1 MAKTVQDQHLKF
13 CPQNHIPFYKVLF
26 DKKHSKTTRM
36 KEAHKASNSALLLFS
51 WAEERSSSSYM
62 FMYSMLIMKFQI
74 NYLVFIRSLRERNFK
89 YFVKILTSL
98 VKWFFIFDHCS
109 YVRWLSVY
117 IWVWMLSFP
126 ITCAQLYLPFERGN
140 FVVQISCRQFS

>member
-1 MAKTVQDQHLKF
+1 
-13 CPQNHIPFYKVLF
+13 
-26 DKKHSKTTRM
+26 
-36 KEAHKASNSALLLFS
+36 
-51 WAEERSSSSYM
+51 
-62 FMYSMLIMKFQI
+62 MLIMKFQI

-117 IWVWMLSFP
+117 IQDLLSFP
-126 ITCAQLYLPFERGN
+126 ITEAQLYLEFERGN
-140 FVVQISCRQFS
+140 FVVQISGRQFS